1 MKGMLRLSVA
11 VMFSLVLLINAPL
24 VAQVKGPLVVSDKW
38 PECTDLQTWI
48 HDVFRIEGVEN
59 GSETAKAKVF
69 FTWLR
74 LFNHLCEY
82 SGGMAHANEGAWGEE
97 GFLHDAHKHLFV
109 YGWGY
114 CSTHALIAEALW
126 QELMSDSLAADRVIC
141 MHDNGGFHTMH
152 RLRMDGRYGAF
163 DARYGYY
170 LIEKDSP
177 DARILDWEEVGND
190 ANVWA
195 NMKYKNRVKPFV
207 EFPQH
212 EFERV
217 LWLENKP
224 IFKDQT
230 AWEAAGSPPE
240 VVFRDRVYKMGTHFH
255 DMNFILPRGT
265 TIERHWDNSMKKWYI
280 PKSRD
285 FKYMPEG
292 RFYRIGDEMAG
303 GDGERNDPNWR
314 WIEPYATEVPE
325 GLGYPEYLEGQRT
338 QGQAWGLISYYPD
351 LGRGDLSEI
360 KTSGDGLETCSSAP
374 YIRPAQDG
382 GSGEWIL
389 EFYSPYVMVDGS
401 IMGELSG
408 GKDDEVE
415 IAFRSQV
422 AKRLNADEEDR
433 WLPWVVV
440 SDKAGSEFRFNLDR
454 ADAAEGL
461 STFHGAYK
469 VQLRIRL
476 KAAGSAASVGLNK
489 LAFTAYFEN
498 GMMSIPQIFDGDNTV
513 RFKVQDAKQVT
524 STLKVAYNWTTVDGK
539 KQETE
544 INLIPEMFFKD
555 NEAVF
560 NISAPGLKRCN
571 WMRMSNP

>member
-1 MKGMLRLSVA
+1 MNGLGRLSIA
-11 VMFSLVLLINAPL
+11 VVFSLVLLISVPL
-24 VAQVKGPLVVSDKW
+24 AAQVRGPLVVSDKW
-38 PECTDLQTWI
+38 PECTDLLTWA
-48 HDVFRIEGVEN
+48 HDVFRLEGVEN
-59 GSETAKAKVF
+59 GTETAKAKVF
-69 FTWLR
+69 HNWLR
-74 LFNHLCEY
+74 LFNHLCEEN
-82 SGGMAHANEGAWGEE
+82 GGMAHANEGAWGEE

-126 QELMSDSLAADRVIC
+126 QELMGDSLAADRVIC
-141 MHDNGGFHTMH
+141 MHENGGFHTMH
-152 RLRMDGRYGAF
+152 RLRMDGKYGAF

-170 LIEKDSP
+170 LIEKDTP
-177 DARILDWEEVGND
+177 DARILDWEEVGDD

-195 NMKYKNRVKPFV
+195 NLKYKNRCKPLV

-217 LWLENKP
+217 LWLKNKP
-224 IFKDQT
+224 IFKNQT
-230 AWEAAGSPPE
+230 AWEAAGSPAE
-240 VVFRDRVYKMGTHFH
+240 VVFRDRVYKMGTKFH
-255 DMNFILPRGT
+255 DMNFVLPRGT
-265 TIERHWDNSMKKWYI
+265 TIERHWDNKMKKWYM

-285 FKYMPEG
+285 FKFMPEG
-292 RFYRIGDEMAG
+292 RFYRIGDEMVG

-314 WIEPYATEVPE
+314 WIEPYATEVPT

-338 QGQAWGLISYYPD
+338 QGQAWGLISYLPD
-351 LGRGDLSEI
+351 LGRGDLAEI
-360 KTSGDGLETCSSAP
+360 RKSGNGLDTFSGAP
-374 YIRPAQDG
+374 YIRPSQDG

-401 IMGELSG
+401 IFGELAG
-408 GKDDEVE
+408 GEGDEVE
-415 IAFRSQV
+415 IAFRNQV
-422 AKRLNADEEDR
+422 AKRSNADEEDR

-440 SDKAGSEFRFNLDR
+440 SDKPGREFRCNLDR

-476 KAAGSAASVGLNK
+476 KAAGAASEVGINK

-513 RFKVQDAKQVT
+513 RFKVQDSKQVT
-524 STLKVAYNWTTVDGK
+524 STLKVAYNWTTEDGEV
-539 KQETE
+539 QETE
-544 INLIPEMFFKD
+544 VNLIPEMFYKD

-571 WMRMSNP
+571 WMSMSNP